1 MITSQLPVDT
11 WHQSMADPTLADA
24 ILDRLAHTSH
34 TIKLTGESVR
44 KRTFV
49 EPDSDHFRR

>member
-1 MITSQLPVDT
+1 
-11 WHQSMADPTLADA
+11 MADPTLADA